1 MDFAQQDSAVLRRI
15 PLSSAEGSAV
25 ESGRRYNARS
35 PEPAGTG
42 ACWPL
47 GHKEEDVQT
56 VPLGLP
62 DRFEMAEELPSTPF
76 ERTLRAYDRVLQRQ
90 VLLKLPGAGA

>member
-1 MDFAQQDSAVLRRI
+1 MREALQCALTQAGRKESAGCLAHKRKD
-15 PLSSAEGSAV
+15 V
-25 ESGRRYNARS
+25 E
-35 PEPAGTG
+35 
-42 ACWPL
+42 
-47 GHKEEDVQT
+47 T

-90 VLLKLPGAGA
+90 VLLNA